1 MDEPKTEPLRETGAR
16 ERVVVAGVGRLGLEV
31 AGALELHPG
40 ATLAGWIEPRA
51 DRCRFARGAGFRA
64 PAEATL
70 SRWLD
75 RHEADSL
82 VVCAPRSERA
92 AIARAALD
100 TGLPVLVCGLTALPP
115 AEAEE
120 LAARLESATVTTG
133 AAAPVLS
140 LPLFS
145 RARRGGVLAPQRLTR
160 LRASASVSRV
170 FSASAA
176 PEGDVLDFL
185 LADLLLLTDAAG
197 GPLVEVRGTGQSLYG
212 EWVDEVQVECR
223 TATGLTSRLEASW
236 SIPDYPGVSLVLEAE
251 GPGLRVLVSDDALEV
266 EQEGG
271 TGRIVAASEPA
282 LTTSDL
288 GDASR
293 IVEAWVRARAGDD
306 SLVDS
311 LSVTRARRVS
321 GVLEAVRASLAA
333 AGEWRAVRS

>member
-1 MDEPKTEPLRETGAR
+1 MEEPTIPPLRAPDAR
-16 ERVVVAGVGRLGLEV
+16 ERVVVAGIGRLGLEV
-31 AGALELHPG
+31 ASALELHPG
-40 ATLAGWIEPRA
+40 TTLAGWVEPRA

-70 SRWLD
+70 ARWLQ
-75 RHEADSL
+75 RHAADSL
-82 VVCAPRSERA
+82 VVCAPIAERA
-92 AIARAALD
+92 AIARGALD
-100 TGLPVLVCGLTALPP
+100 AGLPVLVCGLTALPS

-120 LAARLESATVTTG
+120 LTARLESAGSTTG

-140 LPLFS
+140 LPLFA
-145 RARRGGVLAPQRLTR
+145 RARRSGVLAPGRLTR

-185 LADLLLLTDAAG
+185 LADLLQLTDAAG
-197 GPLVEVRGTGQSLYG
+197 GPLVEVRATGQALYG
-212 EWVDEVQVECR
+212 EWLDEVQVECR
-223 TATGLTSRLEASW
+223 TATGLASRLEASW
-236 SIPDYPGVSLVLEAE
+236 SVPDYPGVSLVLEAE
-251 GPGLRVLVSDDALEV
+251 GAGLRVLVSDDALEV

-282 LTTSDL
+282 LSASDL

-306 SLVDS
+306 SLAES
-311 LSVTRARRVS
+311 LSVARARRVS
-321 GVLEAVRASLAA
+321 RVLEAVRASLAA
-333 AGEWRAVRS
+333 AGEWRTVRP